1 MKTNRFALFAA
12 AVLLQLSAGAA
23 IQATSAP
30 KLTWLSDTKKNN
42 PDGSVDVTFKVTN
55 TSTTTGGN
63 APVIN
68 NVTLS
73 AINSSTEEQPS
84 HCR

>member
-1 MKTNRFALFAA
+1 MKTNRIALFAA

-30 KLTWLSDTKKNN
+30 RLTLAFDTKIDNA
-42 PDGSVDVTFKVTN
+42 DGSVDVTFKVLN
-55 TSTTTGGN
+55 TSTTTGGA

-68 NVTLS
+68 NVVLDV
-73 AINSSTEEQPS
+73 SS
-84 HCR
+84 